1 MPRRAR
7 LHFVSLKSSLV
18 NFPISIYGPLLERQ
32 IRPQTLAVHLKP
44 TDVEGREVYVGW
56 TGMASA
62 SSLASFN
69 STAGERGI
77 ETLEIDPQY
86 TAGLGFKEGAK
97 SEGIEAD
104 SRAVVTPKKHEIT
117 QEHLLKA

>member
-1 MPRRAR
+1 ME
-7 LHFVSLKSSLV
+7 LSW
-18 NFPISIYGPLLERQ
+18 LLFQ
-32 IRPQTLAVHLKP
+32 RPQTLAVHLKP
-44 TDVEGREVYVGW
+44 TDGEGREVYVGW

-86 TAGLGFKEGAK
+86 AAGLGFKEG
-97 SEGIEAD
+97 D
-104 SRAVVTPKKHEIT
+104 VVRSLFPRTAIPSSG
-117 QEHLLKA
+117 

>member
-1 MPRRAR
+1 
-7 LHFVSLKSSLV
+7 L
-18 NFPISIYGPLLERQ
+18 Q
-32 IRPQTLAVHLKP
+32 RPQTLAVHLKP
-44 TDVEGREVYVGW
+44 TDGEGREAYVGW

-86 TAGLGFKEGAK
+86 AAGLGFKEGDVVRF
-97 SEGIEAD
+97 SFSSTVVPSAD
-104 SRAVVTPKKHEIT
+104 GVV
-117 QEHLLKA
+117 